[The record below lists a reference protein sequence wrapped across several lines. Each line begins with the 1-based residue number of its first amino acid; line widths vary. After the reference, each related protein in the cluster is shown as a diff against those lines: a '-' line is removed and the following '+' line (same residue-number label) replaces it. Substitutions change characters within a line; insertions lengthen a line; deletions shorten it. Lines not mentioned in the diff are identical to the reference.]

1 MNDRRSAK
9 RNPHSPVGSPP
20 GLVVYVPSMTLD
32 RRGRRYKRFLNRLRS
47 DPKLQGWAF
56 RTFDHGIKPW
66 SHLRMNAVAE
76 QLAVQIRT
84 WAGEPFGPEGPKE
97 IILIGHSLG
106 GLLIRQAFLLELE
119 KALLETG
126 KRANSWTSKVVRIS
140 LMATPNAGFQRT
152 NLPWH
157 LKGVM
162 ALASIGPHL
171 TAEDIES
178 GSDFITELRLRWLSL
193 WAENH
198 TYPDKDHTHSHHN
211 HPHPDDGAKLP
222 LVVQVLGDRDD
233 LISTEDV
240 LDTKFLP
247 GTAHIAVPGAGHGDL
262 VDLSRRA
269 TDDPRLRYQLLR
281 HAILGTLDDAQ
292 FTAQACK
299 KEPVY
304 FLLHGIRSSRYGNW
318 VRKLAD
324 ALSNNPSST
333 AAPIVYTPS
342 YGFFSA
348 IEFALPWTR
357 KRNMRHF
364 LHWYG
369 NYFVTHDSDN
379 MYFAG
384 HSNGTYMLGR
394 ALLQVPSIRFRRI
407 YLAAS
412 VLPRNFPWS
421 TIVNRGQVGLAKETN
436 PVNVIHCDRGSRD
449 RPVGW
454 LCSALNGLGMRD
466 IGTSGYDGFDQ
477 STAALFEHD
486 QPFPGDHGAAFS
498 PEMPGPRGLKRWNS
512 RAVEQHREESERIS
526 RARIRAISDFLKYG
540 ALEAEGSDALRTV
553 PSVRWFGRVSRLLGV
568 VSRPVM
574 ASSVA
579 ALAYLLVRSPW
590 KTKKRLLLGAGA
602 AWIAARAL

>member
-1 MNDRRSAK
+1 MNDQRSAK
-9 RNPHSPVGSPP
+9 QCPQSPVGSIP
-20 GLVVYVPSMTLD
+20 GLLVYVPSVTLD

-47 DPKLQGWAF
+47 DPQLQGWAF
-56 RTFDHGIKPW
+56 RTFNHGIKPW
-66 SHLRMNAVAE
+66 SHSRMNDVAE

-97 IILIGHSLG
+97 IILVGHSIG
-106 GLLIRQAFLLELE
+106 GLLVRKAFLLEH
-119 KALLETG
+119 KSSSPQT
-126 KRANSWTSKVVRIS
+126 RIPPNSWTSKVTRIALFAS
-140 LMATPNAGFQRT
+140 PNAGFQRN

-162 ALASIGPHL
+162 AFASLGPYL

-178 GSDFITELRLRWLSL
+178 GSDFITELRLQWFSL
-193 WAENH
+193 WAKNAQRV
-198 TYPDKDHTHSHHN
+198 DSNNNSKKDHT
-211 HPHPDDGAKLP
+211 GAHDVQGLP

-240 LDTKFLP
+240 LDAKFLP
-247 GTAHIAVPGAGHGDL
+247 GTARIAVPKAGHGDL
-262 VDLSRRA
+262 VDLSRGA
-269 TDDPRLRYQLLR
+269 TDDPDLRYKLLR
-281 HAILGTLDDAQ
+281 HAILGTLDSSEFAAQ
-292 FTAQACK
+292 DR
-299 KEPVY
+299 KEELVY
-304 FLLHGIRSSRYGNW
+304 ILLHGIRSSRYGNW
-318 VRKLAD
+318 VRQLAD
-324 ALSNNPSST
+324 ALSNSPSST
-333 AAPIVYTPS
+333 PAPIVYAPS

-357 KRNMRHF
+357 KQNMRHF

-369 NYFVTHDSDN
+369 NYFVTHDADN

-407 YLAAS
+407 YLASS
-412 VLPRNFPWS
+412 VLPRDFPWS
-421 TIVNRGQVGLAKETN
+421 AIVQRGQVGLANETN
-436 PVNVIHCDRGSRD
+436 PVNVIHCDRGSKD

-466 IGTSGYDGFDQ
+466 IGTGGYDGFDQ

-486 QPFPGDHGAAFS
+486 QPFPGDHGAPFS
-498 PEMPGPRGLKRWNS
+498 PDIPRLRGHRRWTS

-553 PSVRWFGRVSRLLGV
+553 PSVRWFARVSRLLGA
-568 VSRPVM
+568 VSRPV
-574 ASSVA
+574 ALGSGA
-579 ALAYLLVRSPW
+579 AIAYSLVRAPS
-590 KTKKRLLLGAGA
+590 KTKKRIVVGAVA
-602 AWIAARAL
+602 AWFAARTF

>member
-1 MNDRRSAK
+1 MDDRKSA
-9 RNPHSPVGSPP
+9 RRGPQSPVGPTP
-20 GLVVYVPSMTLD
+20 GLLVYVPSVTLD
-32 RRGRRYKRFLNRLRS
+32 RRGRRYRRFLEKLRS
-47 DPKLQGWAF
+47 DPELQGWAF
-56 RTFDHGIKPW
+56 RTYDHSIKPW
-66 SHLRMNAVAE
+66 SHLRMKAVAE

-97 IILIGHSLG
+97 IILVGHSIG
-106 GLLIRQAFLLELE
+106 GLLVRQAFLLELE
-119 KALLETG
+119 RTALKTEIPS
-126 KRANSWTSKVVRIS
+126 NSWTSKVTRIALLAS
-140 LMATPNAGFQRT
+140 PNAGFQRN
-152 NLPWH
+152 NLPWY
-157 LKGVM
+157 LRGVM
-162 ALASIGPHL
+162 ALASFGPYL

-178 GSDFITELRLRWLSL
+178 GSDFITDLRLRWFSL
-193 WAENH
+193 WVKNLVARRDSN
-198 TYPDKDHTHSHHN
+198 P
-211 HPHPDDGAKLP
+211 PRVDDTKGADLPALP

-233 LISTEDV
+233 LISTDDV
-240 LDTKFLP
+240 LDAKYLP
-247 GTAHIAVPGAGHGDL
+247 GTAQIAVPKAGHGDL

-269 TDDPRLRYQLLR
+269 TDDPDLRYRLLR
-281 HAILGTLDDAQ
+281 HAIIGTLDSADFAAQ
-292 FTAQACK
+292 GRK
-299 KEPVY
+299 DEPVY
-304 FLLHGIRSSRYGNW
+304 ILLHGIRSSRYGNW

-324 ALSNNPSST
+324 ALSDNPSST
-333 AAPIVYTPS
+333 TAPIVYAPS

-357 KRNMRHF
+357 KQNMRHF

-369 NYFVTHDSDN
+369 NYFVTHDADN

-412 VLPRNFPWS
+412 VLPRDFPWS
-421 TIVNRGQVGLAKETN
+421 TIVQRGQAGLAQETN
-436 PVNVIHCDRGSRD
+436 PVNVIHCDRGSKD

-466 IGTSGYDGFDQ
+466 IGTGGYDGFDQ

-498 PEMPGPRGLKRWNS
+498 PDVPRLRGLTRWNP
-512 RAVEQHREESERIS
+512 RAVEQRQEESERIS

-553 PSVRWFGRVSRLLGV
+553 ESVRWFGRISRLLGTVSLPV
-568 VSRPVM
+568 VLGSGAVVTRVFIRAPSKV
-574 ASSVA
+574 
-579 ALAYLLVRSPW
+579 
-590 KTKKRLLLGAGA
+590 KKRIIAGA
-602 AWIAARAL
+602 AAAWVAARTL